1 MVDRYVYCHL
11 QFFQFSVISVYLV
24 ISNFYLNT
32 DESMNDSLGVITI
45 MLLSS
50 SLPFYGKNPSEVRKR
65 IIANNYQFT
74 GKRWKSVS
82 LRAKAFI
89 RDLLVTNPDER
100 LDADAA
106 LGSEW
111 LNHSESTNTR
121 RVPHVEEEEMAR
133 SSMLRYAGYCKL
145 KKMVSKSLNECNI
158 LTMQF

>member
-1 MVDRYVYCHL
+1 
-11 QFFQFSVISVYLV
+11 
-24 ISNFYLNT
+24 
-32 DESMNDSLGVITI
+32 

-74 GKRWKSVS
+74 GKRWKKVS

-89 RDLLVTNPDER
+89 RDLLVTDPDER

-111 LNHSESTNTR
+111 LNRSESMSAR
-121 RVPHVEEEEMAR
+121 RVPHAEEEEMTR

-145 KKMVSKSLNECNI
+145 KKMVSKRISISMTC
-158 LTMQF
+158 